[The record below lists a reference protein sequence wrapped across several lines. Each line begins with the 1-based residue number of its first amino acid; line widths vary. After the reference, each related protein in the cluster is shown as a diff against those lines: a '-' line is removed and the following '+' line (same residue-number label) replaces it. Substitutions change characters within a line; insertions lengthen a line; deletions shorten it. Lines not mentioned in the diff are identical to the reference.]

1 LFHFD
6 DKNIVGVNWKDKDSG
21 KVFSIKE
28 VSEITG
34 VPAHTIRFW
43 EKDFGMYLKPV
54 RTRGGQ
60 RRYSSE
66 DIEIIR
72 KIKHYRYEEKYTIA
86 GTINEIE
93 NSRKSRKSLELEEIV
108 DEIAE
113 MIKEKVIEKVG
124 GYEG

>member
-1 LFHFD
+1 M
-6 DKNIVGVNWKDKDSG
+6 GVNWKDKDSG